1 MKLRALAPATV
12 ANLGPGFD
20 CLALAL
26 DLWNEFVVDTD
37 VAPGVEVEGEG
48 RDELARP
55 ATNLLVRTVGTVAA
69 DAGVRAPAFA
79 LRSLNRVP
87 LGRGLGS
94 SATAVSAGVLLA
106 EAMLGL
112 HLDDDD
118 RLGLAA
124 EIEGHP
130 DNVAACLLGGLALVH
145 RDEGAP
151 KPRAIRLEPDPS
163 LRPVVLVAETERVS
177 TAEARGVLPADVPLA
192 TAVTAASRA
201 ALAVIAL
208 TERPDL
214 LAAALADVLH
224 EPFRLPLA
232 PKAAALHGLLRSL
245 GYTVCLAG
253 SGPSLLVFEPP
264 DRPVPDP
271 GSDWRILRPALAA
284 QGAHLTPG

>member
-55 ATNLLVRTVGTVAA
+55 ATNLLVRTVGKVAA

-201 ALAVIAL
+201 ALIAL